1 MSAHETGSVEVR
13 REMHKVLIV
22 EDNEMNREMLAR
34 RLGRHGFDIRVATDG
49 REAVDAVHQSPPDV
63 VLMDMSLPNI
73 DGWDATRML
82 KADPSTRMIPVIALT
97 AHALP
102 EDRQRA
108 FDAGCDGF
116 ETKPIALP
124 RLLETIRTL

>member
-1 MSAHETGSVEVR
+1 
-13 REMHKVLIV
+13 MHKVLIV

-34 RLGRHGFDIRVATDG
+34 RLGRHGFEISLAGDG
-49 REAVDAVHQSPPDV
+49 REAISAVHEAPPDV

-82 KADPSTRMIPVIALT
+82 KSDPATRMIPVIALT

-102 EDRQRA
+102 EDRQSA
-108 FDAGCDGF
+108 MDAGCDGF

-124 RLLETIRTL
+124 RLLDTIRTLVESRGDR